1 MSQDVVGLQIPY
13 DTGIPDMLQTIAE
26 NTGESVNH
34 LIVVALA
41 EKLRKD
47 GYLSGANQH

>member
-1 MSQDVVGLQIPY
+1 MSHEDVGFQIRY
-13 DTGIPDMLQTIAE
+13 NTGIPDLLQTIAE
-26 NTGESVNH
+26 STGESVNH

-47 GYLSGANQH
+47 GFLQSADQH

>member
-1 MSQDVVGLQIPY
+1 MSQDAVGFQTPY
-13 DTGIPDMLQTIAE
+13 DTGIPDLLQTIAE

-34 LIVVALA
+34 LIVVALT

-47 GYLSGANQH
+47 GFLQGAGQH